1 MGLPWGPLRM
11 GRARRHLQPVP
22 AAGGGDADALLG
34 LVARGDADAFAQLF
48 DLVGPT
54 VAGIARRVVRDP
66 HMADEVAQE
75 VLLEVWRL
83 APTHDRAKGSCRTW
97 VATIAHRRAV
107 DRVRSEQAERD
118 RRVRDAE
125 RSGTPDQDPVAASV
139 TEDAEREAVSVAL
152 DQLTDL
158 QRQTIELAYYG
169 GYTYAQV
176 ADILEL
182 PLGTV
187 KTRIRDGMIR
197 LRDALEVTT

>member
-1 MGLPWGPLRM
+1 MPRT
-11 GRARRHLQPVP
+11 RRHLQPVP
-22 AAGGGDADALLG
+22 SSGSGDADALLAQ
-34 LVARGDADAFAQLF
+34 VARGDADAFAALY

-54 VAGIARRVVRDP
+54 VVGIARRVVRDP

-125 RSGTPDQDPVAASV
+125 RTGAADQDPVAAEV
-139 TEDAEREAVSVAL
+139 AEGAERVAVAAAL

-197 LRDALEVTT
+197 LRDALEVSP

>member
-1 MGLPWGPLRM
+1 MSAARGHLR
-11 GRARRHLQPVP
+11 AVP
-22 AAGGGDADALLG
+22 GGAGDDADALLG
-34 LVARGDADAFAQLF
+34 AVARGDADAFAALY
-48 DLVGPT
+48 DLVAPT
-54 VAGIARRVVRDP
+54 VVGIARRVVRDP
-66 HMADEVAQE
+66 DQADEVAQE

-83 APTHDRAKGSCRTW
+83 APTHDPARGSCRTW

-118 RRVRDAE
+118 RRARDGSRTGAPDPDPTARPATEAAE
-125 RSGTPDQDPVAASV
+125 RDQVVA
-139 TEDAEREAVSVAL
+139 AL
-152 DQLTDL
+152 DQLTEV
-158 QRQTIELAYYG
+158 QRRTIELAYYG

-197 LRDALEVTT
+197 LRDALEVTQ

>member
-1 MGLPWGPLRM
+1 VN
-11 GRARRHLQPVP
+11 ARRHLQTVP
-22 AAGGGDADALLG
+22 TDPAGDADALLAA
-34 LVARGDADAFAQLF
+34 VARGDGDSFASLY

-54 VAGIARRVVRDP
+54 VVGIARRVVRDP
-66 HMADEVAQE
+66 HQADEVAQE

-83 APTHDRAKGSCRTW
+83 APTHDPAKGSCRTW
-97 VATIAHRRAV
+97 VSTIAHRRAV

-118 RRVRDAE
+118 RRVRDGE
-125 RSGTPDQDPVAASV
+125 RTGAADPDPTAGSVA
-139 TEDAEREAVSVAL
+139 EDAERAEVVAAL

-176 ADILEL
+176 ADVLDL

-197 LRDALEVTT
+197 LRDALEVTS